1 MNLLRDRLAIFTA
14 TAAGVFMTVQYFVSA
29 PWMDATYRSIL
40 AWMQIIFACA
50 LIVGIGAVLKNHIVR
65 IQKRPNERFYSAV
78 LVVAVIVMSALG
90 FSGGIDQG
98 SSFLWVFNHLQA
110 PMQATV
116 FSLLAFYVTS
126 AAFRGF
132 RARSV
137 ESTILIGAG
146 LIVLIGRVPLGDL
159 ITPHLPAT
167 ADWIVNVPALAAKR
181 AILIGIGLG
190 MVATALKVVSGVE
203 RTYMGGR

>member
-1 MNLLRDRLAIFTA
+1 
-14 TAAGVFMTVQYFVSA
+14 MTVQYFVSA
-29 PWMDATYRSIL
+29 SWMDATYRSIL

-190 MVATALKVVSGVE
+190 MVATALKVISGVE

>member
-1 MNLLRDRLAIFTA
+1 MNLLRDRSAIITA
-14 TAAGVFMTVQYFVSA
+14 TAAGIFMVVQYFVSA
-29 PWMDATYRSIL
+29 PWMDSAYRMIL
-40 AWMQIIFACA
+40 SWMQIIFACA
-50 LIVGIGAVLKNHIVR
+50 LLVGIGAVMKSHLGKFWKNPSERVYSGILLVAIVAM
-65 IQKRPNERFYSAV
+65 AV
-78 LVVAVIVMSALG
+78 AG
-90 FSGGIDQG
+90 FIGGIDQG
-98 SSFLWVFNHLQA
+98 SVFLWLFNHLQA

-137 ESTILIGAG
+137 ESAILIGAG
-146 LIVLIGRVPLGDL
+146 LIVLIGRVPIGEL
-159 ITPHLPAT
+159 ITPYLPAT

-190 MVATALKVVSGVE
+190 MVATALKVVAGVE
-203 RTYMGGR
+203 RTYLGGR

>member
-1 MNLLRDRLAIFTA
+1 MNVLRDRLAIFTA

-29 PWMDATYRSIL
+29 PWMDSTYRAIL
-40 AWMQIIFACA
+40 SWMQIIFACA
-50 LIVGIGAVLKNHIVR
+50 LLVGIGAVIKNHLTK
-65 IQKRPNERFYSAV
+65 IQRRPNDRFYSAV
-78 LVVAVIVMSALG
+78 LIIAVAAMSIAGLT
-90 FSGGIDQG
+90 GGIDQG
-98 SSFLWVFNHLQA
+98 SWFLWTFNHLQA

-137 ESTILIGAG
+137 ESAILIGAG
-146 LIVLIGRVPLGDL
+146 MIVLIGRVPLGEL

-167 ADWIVNVPALAAKR
+167 AEWIVNVPALAAKR

-190 MVATALKVVSGVE
+190 MVATALKVIAGVE
-203 RTYMGGR
+203 RSYMGGR

>member
-1 MNLLRDRLAIFTA
+1 MAIAGFT
-14 TAAGVFMTVQYFVSA
+14 G
-29 PWMDATYRSIL
+29 
-40 AWMQIIFACA
+40 
-50 LIVGIGAVLKNHIVR
+50 
-65 IQKRPNERFYSAV
+65 
-78 LVVAVIVMSALG
+78 G
-90 FSGGIDQG
+90 FDQG
-98 SSFLWVFNHLQA
+98 SWFLWTFNHLQA

-137 ESTILIGAG
+137 ESSILIVAG
-146 LIVLIGRVPLGDL
+146 LIVLLGRVPLGEL
-159 ITPHLPAT
+159 MTPHLPSV

-190 MVATALKVVSGVE
+190 MVATALKVIAGVE